1 MPPADP
7 ILTPLGLDRLVDERG
22 LMRDPATGTLEQAGL
37 RTVAAPPEFLRSLR
51 FVLNQET
58 GGTWTTVAKAGG
70 LAAGKAIGEHL
81 DATLARA
88 GKPALSALP
97 LDACLALLERR
108 LATEGWG
115 RVQLDLS
122 AAADHGVI
130 VARLQ
135 HSPFVEALPDMNDF
149 VDPLLAGLLA
159 GFFQHISGEPLGC
172 DEIACA
178 RRGAL
183 ECVFVITAEER
194 LAPLRPLFGRESAD
208 ALIAR
213 LKS

>member
-1 MPPADP
+1 MPLDS
-7 ILTPLGLDRLVDERG
+7 ILAPLGLDRLVDDRG
-22 LMRDPATGTLEQAGL
+22 LVRDPATGTLEQAGV
-37 RTVAAPPEFLRSLR
+37 RVVAAPPEFLRSLR
-51 FVLNQET
+51 FVLNQES
-58 GGTWTTVAKAGG
+58 GGRWTTVAKAAG
-70 LAAGKAIGEHL
+70 LAAGKTIGAHL
-81 DATLARA
+81 DAALGRA
-88 GKPALSALP
+88 GKPALNALP
-97 LDACLALLERR
+97 LEACLALLERR
-108 LATEGWG
+108 LAAEGWG
-115 RVQLDLS
+115 RIKLDLS
-122 AAADHGVI
+122 AAADHGLI

-178 RRGAL
+178 RRGAP

-194 LAPLRPLFGRESAD
+194 LTPLRPLFGRESAD
-208 ALIAR
+208 ALIDR

>member
-7 ILTPLGLDRLVDERG
+7 ILATLGLDRFIDERG
-22 LMRDPATGTLEQAGL
+22 LTRDAISGTLEHAGG
-37 RTVAAPPEFLRSLR
+37 RVVAAPPEFLRSLR
-51 FVLNQET
+51 FVLNQDS
-58 GGTWTTVAKAGG
+58 GGRWTTVAKSGG
-70 LAAGKAIGEHL
+70 LAAGKALGAQL
-81 DATLARA
+81 DTALTRSR
-88 GKPALSALP
+88 KPALAALP
-97 LDACLALLERR
+97 FDACLALLERQ
-108 LATEGWG
+108 LALEGWG

-122 AAADHGVI
+122 GAADHGVI

-172 DEIACA
+172 DEVACA
-178 RRGAL
+178 RRGAP

-194 LAPLRPLFGRESAD
+194 LASIRALYGRESAD

-213 LKS
+213 LKT